1 MTRTSQGGGKFK
13 TLVSTDCNLK
23 ESYVEPKNPPSNAT
37 LMNNRLRA
45 KKKLNIENPV
55 IHREKVLD

>member
-23 ESYVEPKNPPSNAT
+23 ESYVEPKNPPSNA
-37 LMNNRLRA
+37 LL
-45 KKKLNIENPV
+45 
-55 IHREKVLD
+55 